1 MKRREFIAALGGAAA
16 WSVVARAMPVIRYLP
31 GGSSNERPYV
41 VTAFR
46 QGLREAGYV
55 DGCG

>member
-1 MKRREFIAALGGAAA
+1 MRRREFIAALGAAA
-16 WSVVARAMPVIRYLP
+16 VWSLTARAMPVIGYLTS
-31 GGSSNERPYV
+31 GSSNERPYI